1 MNKNDLYLAI
11 GNIDEKLLVRSE
23 KAAAKKRSPKIVRV
37 LSIAAVICLM
47 IGGTA
52 FLGSAGILTY
62 DLFFRGAGAAAPPEA
77 AADSAKSESAVIDE
91 IEDELTG
98 DAMIPDGEAASYA
111 NEETR
116 QAAPAPTLAPAA
128 NENKA
133 AAATGGSAE
142 PLYIALM
149 ITLAGTGLGIVLL
162 FLVLIFKIIAQRR
175 KKA

>member
-11 GNIDEKLLVRSE
+11 GNIDEKLLLRSE
-23 KAAAKKRSPKIVRV
+23 KAAAKIRSPKIVRV

-77 AADSAKSESAVIDE
+77 AADSAKSEAAVIDE

-133 AAATGGSAE
+133 AVSTGSAE